1 MVLLHVAVQSPESQW
16 IWSHKNE
23 KDPSGHN
30 SISRTLRR
38 MDSSAN
44 STVKIILSWPE
55 SSSPHL
61 GKEAVE
67 YEILLELKDI
77 LLQPNRAQTQEIRP
91 NSPAVWLVNTAPP
104 NIQVRIASYTGHKRT
119 FYLTFLTS
127 TPTFNIFHYLE
138 RSL

>member
-23 KDPSGHN
+23 ENPSGHG

-38 MDSSAN
+38 MDNSAN

-61 GKEAVE
+61 EQEAVE
-67 YEILLELKDI
+67 YEISLELKDI
-77 LLQPNRAQTQEIRP
+77 LLKPNRVQTQEIRP
-91 NSPAVWLVNTAPP
+91 NSPAVWLVNATPP
-104 NIQVRIASYTGHKRT
+104 NILARIASYTGHKRT
-119 FYLTFLTS
+119 F
-127 TPTFNIFHYLE
+127 
-138 RSL
+138 